1 MALIISN
8 FGNHGIFELFRYATI
23 TWLFLFR
30 RGPLRR
36 TWPLC
41 RPNRFWQRPAKMRA
55 TTRNAWDSVWSLSHN
70 QCQLFRLRR
79 WVKLERKEYGSS
91 KRYRTI
97 LFQFS
102 RALRRV
108 LLIANILFQ
117 VKLKRMEFFFSR
129 FFSYFLL
136 FFCLILFVINALI
149 NMVDAISIVAPWRLV
164 ELIQVFEST
173 R

>member
-1 MALIISN
+1 MVQNFTKIKRNKFFHHRSTKINSRLVSGVRIISN

-91 KRYRTI
+91 RRYRTI

-108 LLIANILFQ
+108 LLTANILFR
-117 VKLKRMEFFFSR
+117 VKLKRMEFFFRDFSLI
-129 FFSYFLL
+129 FFFFFL
-136 FFCLILFVINALI
+136 FDFI
-149 NMVDAISIVAPWRLV
+149 RY
-164 ELIQVFEST
+164 
-173 R
+173 